1 MLHDGDAP
9 LDHSRA
15 VERGG
20 GGVAYGEHVGGAG
33 RLPTLE
39 PKIVSGT
46 QLLAIIG
53 QRAERQ
59 QQTWSS
65 DVASTKIYALL
76 AAAVGW
82 QGATRG
88 TKAWVWPCSAALLA
102 KCGSLLHLPMHCHEM

>member
-65 DVASTKIYALL
+65 DVASTKTYALL
-76 AAAVGW
+76 ARSYSWDQSMGMAMLRCTAG
-82 QGATRG
+82 
-88 TKAWVWPCSAALLA
+88 KMWVLASSADASPRNV
-102 KCGSLLHLPMHCHEM
+102 KP